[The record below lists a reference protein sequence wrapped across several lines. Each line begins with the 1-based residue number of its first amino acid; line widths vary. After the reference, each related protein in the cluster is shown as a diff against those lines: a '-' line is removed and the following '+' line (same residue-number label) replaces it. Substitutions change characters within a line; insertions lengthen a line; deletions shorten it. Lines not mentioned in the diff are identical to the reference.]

1 MTISIGDRIS
11 KTVKD
16 SLKRNYQ
23 TAAKRHRPRT
33 IDQKIALAINII
45 ADLDPMDRLSLSLEA
60 EEERLQ
66 QVINYMTR

>member
-1 MTISIGDRIS
+1 MTASTGDRIS
-11 KTVKD
+11 ESIKQ

-33 IDQKIALAINII
+33 IDQKILLAINTI
-45 ADLDPMDRLSLSLEA
+45 ADLDPMDRLGLSSEA
-60 EEERLQ
+60 DEERLQ